1 MENTALK
8 PIQKLTISGMVIAL
22 YLVIIFF
29 TQSFS
34 FGSYQIRIAT
44 SLYALA
50 YLFPFLVIPLGLA
63 NLFSNML
70 YGGLGIFDMLGGCFV
85 GIITASIIVL
95 IRKKNWNLSFIILP
109 IILIPGLFVPIWLS
123 HLLSIPY
130 SVLVVSLC
138 IGQSVPAFCGPFLVK
153 LVQKIWNQLGGQL
166 A

>member
-1 MENTALK
+1 MENKALK

-22 YLVIIFF
+22 YLIIISF

-63 NLFSNML
+63 NLLSNML
-70 YGGLGIFDMLGGCFV
+70 FGGLGILDMFGGCFV
-85 GIITASIIVL
+85 GIITTSIIVL
-95 IRKKNWNLSFIILP
+95 IRKKGWKLSWIILP
-109 IILIPGLFVPIWLS
+109 IIFIPSLLVPIWLS
-123 HLLSIPY
+123 HLLSVPY
-130 SVLVVSLC
+130 SVLVVSLS
-138 IGQSVPAFCGPFLVK
+138 IGQSVPALCGPFLVK
-153 LVQKIWNQLGGQL
+153 LLQKIWNEEGGYL